1 MRLLVKSILRHSYR
15 GVQMNAKRKTRLR
28 STSKAELVK
37 INASK
42 MDGTRAVGANQAVEQ
57 ITMMVT
63 TIRREFAHS
72 SRNLGKL
79 LNGKQIHKKK
89 KRELNFLSRYK
100 SEYATNPLLIIILS
114 RIYQTDQTSSFSF
127 ILPSS
132 FFLLPPLYILFWFI
146 KSSNSE

>member
-63 TIRREFAHS
+63 TIRS
-72 SRNLGKL
+72 SLILHGILESCSMANKST
-79 LNGKQIHKKK
+79 KK
-89 KRELNFLSRYK
+89 KRELNCLSRYK